1 MLTILPF
8 LVFVIVFFDLVG
20 LQQSKRLGLLG
31 WRIALLQTAILL
43 DVFIVLQ
50 SELLSLVK
58 ALNQGWVAVLWAIA
72 LLFSIGFGWKLCLL
86 ANGWSAVIKS
96 LKLLSKLEVAFVA
109 ALGVIISL
117 LFVIAFLSIPNN
129 LDSLGY
135 HMSRVVHWAEN
146 QSLGHYPTGFQPQL
160 LNPIGAEIIIL
171 NLRLL
176 WGSDQLANFVQTIS
190 MILSLVGVS
199 VLAGLFGAGRRG
211 QLAAVAFAA
220 SIPMGIL
227 QATSTQNDY
236 VASLWLVCLSIFV
249 VLAIQREV
257 SRTELFCLAA
267 ALGLGLL
274 TKGTFYPYA
283 LPLGIW
289 LIIHWLSQRKLLV
302 FLKRGVLIVA
312 LVIILNLGYWAR
324 NTITY
329 GGPLGSQKWVSNMTS
344 GSRRPFPVIA
354 RLVEN
359 IAINYTSPD
368 GAMTDRMVNFV
379 RTILLPIYPAI
390 QGFNV
395 ASGWNHEDMAGNP
408 LHMSLVPITT
418 ILLLLLV
425 GMGKIKD
432 RSLLWYSLTVL
443 GSFGA
448 LSLVVRFDVFGA
460 RYQLPFFVCWAPV
473 FGVVMAKLSQRRL
486 ATTVAFLLLL
496 AALPWVFFNKTRP
509 LIAVTDQPEMFSI
522 RPIGYLTRTNIS
534 SILITPPSTI
544 LFANRLGSLSPY
556 SHMVQAIKDSG
567 CKNVGLRIDS
577 HDIEYQYWWLLGA
590 PQNGTRIETL
600 YYSDILARYA
610 DPTFKPCAIICTICH
625 DRNHVNGMELF
636 SDYGSEA
643 WLFLGDTYNPDPN
656 K

>member
-8 LVFVIVFFDLVG
+8 SVFVIIFLDLVG
-20 LQQSKRLGLLG
+20 LQQNNKLRPLG
-31 WRIALLQTAILL
+31 WRIALLQTAIVL
-43 DVFIVLQ
+43 DVFIVFQ

-58 ALNQGWVAVLWAIA
+58 ALNQGWVAVWWAIA
-72 LLFSIGFGWKLCLL
+72 LLVSIGFGWKLHLL
-86 ANGWSAVIKS
+86 TTGWSAVSKS
-96 LKLLSKLEVAFVA
+96 LKSVSKLEVVFGA
-109 ALGVIISL
+109 ALGVIIFL
-117 LFVIAFLSIPNN
+117 LCVIAFISIPNN

-146 QSLGHYPTGFQPQL
+146 QSVGHYPTGFEPQL
-160 LNPIGAEIIIL
+160 LNPIGAEIVIL
-171 NLRLL
+171 NFRLL

-199 VLAGLFGAGRRG
+199 VLAGLLGAGRRG

-236 VASLWLVCLSIFV
+236 VAALWLVCLAIFV
-249 VLAIQREV
+249 VLAVQREV
-257 SRTELFCLAA
+257 SRTELLCLAS

-283 LPLGIW
+283 LPLGVW
-289 LIIHWLSQRKLLV
+289 LIVHWLSQRKFLV
-302 FLKRGVLIVA
+302 FLKRGVLIVGIVA
-312 LVIILNLGYWAR
+312 ILNLGYWAR

-329 GGPLGSQKWVSNMTS
+329 GGPLGSPEWISGMTA
-344 GSRRPFPVIA
+344 GSRRPLPVFV

-368 GAMTDRMVNFV
+368 GAMTSRMVNFV
-379 RTILLPIYPAI
+379 RSIFLPVYPAI
-390 QGFNV
+390 QGFKV

-408 LHMSLVPITT
+408 LHMFLVPVTV

-425 GMGKIKD
+425 GMRKIKD
-432 RSLLWYSLTVL
+432 RSLLWYTLTVL
-443 GSFGA
+443 ASFVVFT
-448 LSLVVRFDVFGA
+448 LVVHFDTYGT

-473 FGVVMAKLSQRRL
+473 FGVVMAKLGERRL
-486 ATTVAFLLLL
+486 ASTVALLLLL

-509 LIAVTDQPEMFSI
+509 LIAITEKPEMFSI
-522 RPIGYLTRTNIS
+522 HPFGYLTDTNIG

-544 LFANRLGSLSPY
+544 LFANRLGAEGPD
-556 SHMVQAIKDSG
+556 SHMVDAIIASG
-567 CKNVGLRIDS
+567 CKDVGLRIDS

-590 PQNGTRIETL
+590 PQSGIRIETL
-600 YYSDILARYA
+600 YYSDKLARYA
-610 DPTFKPCAIICTICH
+610 DPSFKPCAIICTICQ
-625 DRNHVNGMELF
+625 DRNHVNGLDL
-636 SDYGSEA
+636 SSPYGSND
-643 WLFLGDTYNPDPN
+643 WLFLGDTYNPDPL